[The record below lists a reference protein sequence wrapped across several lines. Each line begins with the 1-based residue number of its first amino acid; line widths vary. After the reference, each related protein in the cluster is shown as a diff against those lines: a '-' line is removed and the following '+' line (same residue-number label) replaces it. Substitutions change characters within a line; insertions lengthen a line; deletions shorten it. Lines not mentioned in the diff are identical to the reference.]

1 MEPKPRPGVD
11 TISSVWARSCRR
23 IQKIPQKAK
32 SMALDGENIN
42 KHVVKIH
49 EETPGPFEASSKEN
63 RRRCRVLRIEGGLRG
78 EETLTAASDP

>member
-1 MEPKPRPGVD
+1 
-11 TISSVWARSCRR
+11 
-23 IQKIPQKAK
+23 
-32 SMALDGENIN
+32 MALDGENIN